1 MLPPSLQDSL
11 PAGWLSLYREGVEP
25 SGSLQKVSDHPSSFS
40 GLSLAQGKFHFEP
53 PCPFTSLDHLVGA
66 GEHGGRY
73 LEAEGP
79 RGLKVDHQLVFGRC
93 LHRQVGRILTLE
105 DAIDVCGRSPVL
117 VYQISPVR
125 DQAPGGDE
133 MTLEID
139 RRQLVLRRKRNDQI
153 AMNNRRCA
161 PGHDQTAVWLTRDD
175 RARHAR
181 RDLFEQF
188 QPFPA

>member
-1 MLPPSLQDSL
+1 MEKIS
-11 PAGWLSLYREGVEP
+11 A
-25 SGSLQKVSDHPSSFS
+25 
-40 GLSLAQGKFHFEP
+40 GKFHSEP
-53 PCPFTSLDHLVGA
+53 PCPFTSFDHLVGA

-105 DAIDVCGRSPVL
+105 DAIDVCGRAPVL

-139 RRQLVLRRKRNDQI
+139 RRQLVLRRKRDNKVLVDHC
-153 AMNNRRCA
+153 RRA
-161 PGHDQTAVWLTRDD
+161 SRQDQTAVWLT
-175 RARHAR
+175 
-181 RDLFEQF
+181 
-188 QPFPA
+188 